1 MFVRELSDSFT
12 EGTIKFFKSITIEPV
27 VFFYALGF
35 SITIIVSPQ
44 LYLEKICTVSLI
56 SYLLFIE
63 MIEIIINHPTDQQVS
78 EIVFLF

>member
-56 SYLLFIE
+56 SYFLF
-63 MIEIIINHPTDQQVS
+63 IEIIINHPTDQQVS